1 MQNDKSLV
9 AMANLY
15 HIDYNTLLNEEYLKS
30 MEEVKTELFNN
41 TDHTEEIGNK
51 PDDDLPF

>member
-1 MQNDKSLV
+1 
-9 AMANLY
+9 MANLY